1 MTPTDRVIRV
11 AFNMVNAFF
20 HVFGRIAKA
29 VHQHAAA
36 DRAVQLL
43 RVSFAFKSLY

>member
-1 MTPTDRVIRV
+1 MTPAYRVIRI

-20 HVFGRIAKA
+20 NVFGRIAKA

-36 DRAVQLL
+36 D
-43 RVSFAFKSLY
+43 